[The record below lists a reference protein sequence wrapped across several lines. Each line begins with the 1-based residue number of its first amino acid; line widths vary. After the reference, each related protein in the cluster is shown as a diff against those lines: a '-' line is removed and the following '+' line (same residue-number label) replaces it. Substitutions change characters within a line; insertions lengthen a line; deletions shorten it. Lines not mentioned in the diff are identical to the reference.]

1 MTITVQ
7 ATYENGVLK
16 PAQPLPLNEPEQV
29 QVTIRRPTSGADRT
43 YGMIGWTGD
52 ADAFEQLFQ
61 ESETKRSEEA

>member
-16 PAQPLPLNEPEQV
+16 PAQPLPLNEREQV

-43 YGMIGWTGD
+43 YGMIGWKGSHEEL
-52 ADAFEQLFQ
+52 EQILAEAEEQ
-61 ESETKRSEEA
+61 ENLP